1 MIFYLDFTG
10 LMGYYKC
17 TNSILFAQIKAS
29 DHWSEICMNN
39 LFEVCYFVRKKA
51 NDSWKLENISL
62 PWYDLTFILS
72 GEAVYVSSG
81 ETFLLK
87 AGDAVFI
94 PAGSDR
100 YALTKEMECVAFNF
114 YCTQPP
120 FPAAAK
126 IHWGLDSQLIDCFH
140 SFDRAWISKSE
151 IDTLK
156 CSGLFYLIISR
167 ILELQHF
174 QQSNPYVTKIRDY
187 LQQHYT
193 EKVTVQKVADHIR
206 LNEVYCGA
214 LFSRE
219 TGETILNYTN
229 QLRITKAAEL
239 LKYSTDSI
247 TEIAEE
253 VGFEEL
259 YYFSR
264 VFKKIIGVSPKEY
277 RRMHQ

>member
-1 MIFYLDFTG
+1 M
-10 LMGYYKC
+10 
-17 TNSILFAQIKAS
+17 NHLF
-29 DHWSEICMNN
+29 D
-39 LFEVCYFVRKKA
+39 VCYFTRKKA
-51 NDSWKLENISL
+51 NDSWKLENLSL
-62 PWYDLTFILS
+62 PWHDMTFILS
-72 GEAVYVSSG
+72 GEAVYISSG

-87 AGDAVFI
+87 PGDAIFL

-100 YALTKEMECVAFNF
+100 YALTKAMECVAFNF
-114 YCTQPP
+114 YSTNLI
-120 FPAAAK
+120 FPAATK
-126 IHWGLDSQLIDCFH
+126 FHWAMDSQLIDFFH
-140 SFDRAWISKSE
+140 SFDKAWISKSE

-156 CSGLFYLIISR
+156 CSGLFYLIVSR
-167 ILELQHF
+167 ILELQHS
-174 QQSNPYVTKIRDY
+174 QQSNPYVTKIKDY

-193 EKVTVQKVADHIR
+193 EKITVKLVADQIR

-214 LFSRE
+214 LFSKE

-247 TEIAEE
+247 TDIAEE

-277 RRMHQ
+277 RRMHQQLSQP